1 MQFRVLYSNNF
12 SGGGQA
18 GRCPERL
25 HLCGQPT
32 NPPLHPPRHNPP
44 CHAPPPCHRRTHHPG
59 TLSTCIL
66 HPFPLF
72 SLPVSLLPLYQSQ
85 ATWVERPAGVRATV
99 TSFRGSQARMA
110 EPMVILIAQITLRGI
125 KMDTC
130 QRLNPSISRELQHLM
145 LKAKSL
151 FSPLD
156 REKSKEHHLKSSQLY
171 FLVLFFL
178 PVFFTFTKKGW
189 IVRLN

>member
-18 GRCPERL
+18 GGCAERL

-32 NPPLHPPRHNPP
+32 NPPLHPPRHPPP
-44 CHAPPPCHRRTHHPG
+44 CPAPPPCHRRTHHPR

-66 HPFPLF
+66 HPPPLS
-72 SLPVSLLPLYQSQ
+72 SLSVSLLPLYQSQ

-99 TSFRGSQARMA
+99 TSFGGSQARMA

-130 QRLNPSISRELQHLM
+130 QRLNPSFSRELEHLM
-145 LKAKSL
+145 KKA
-151 FSPLD
+151 PLY
-156 REKSKEHHLKSSQLY
+156 REKSNEYLSQVKPIIFSCPIFPPIFLY
-171 FLVLFFL
+171 FYQ
-178 PVFFTFTKKGW
+178 KKRW
-189 IVRLN
+189 IFRLNWS